1 MRQLGNKVCVLFTS
15 AILALIVVTASVH
28 IVNAGPQDSGTA
40 TEPAASEE
48 QPAGDEASSDQPVD
62 MPQNVEMGS
71 MSAPINPDSFLTAP
85 NDSAEVASQ
94 IAEMIR
100 KENAKLVN
108 RVKRSGLGQLYIK
121 GGMFMHALLICSIV
135 GLVLSFERLWTLS
148 RAHTNT
154 KKLMQDLVK
163 ALREE
168 GSEAALAVCQRTR
181 GPIAA
186 VLHSGLLR
194 AHRGPEAVEKAIAT
208 SGAIEMSF
216 LERGLTALATISNVA
231 PLLGFLGTVSG
242 MISAFAAIAAAEQV
256 SAKLVAKGI
265 QEALITTAAGLVI
278 AVPITLF
285 YSYFVTRIDRF
296 VIEMEEASAEVVDEL
311 LDMEHK
317 ARQQQARA

>member
-1 MRQLGNKVCVLFTS
+1 MRELGNKVCLLFVS
-15 AILALIVVTASVH
+15 MVVVVALAGAFSGSVVA
-28 IVNAGPQDSGTA
+28 APQDDA
-40 TEPAASEE
+40 TTTE
-48 QPAGDEASSDQPVD
+48 QPATNPAADAASDEPVD
-62 MPQNVEMGS
+62 MPESVDMSS
-71 MSAPINPDSFLTAP
+71 MSSPIDPDSFLTAP
-85 NDSAEVASQ
+85 NDSVEVATA

-100 KENAKLVN
+100 KEEAKIQN
-108 RVKRSGLGQLYIK
+108 RIKNSGLGQLYQK
-121 GGMFMHALLICSIV
+121 GGAFMHALLICSIV
-135 GLVLSFERLWTLS
+135 GLVLSIERLWTLS

-154 KKLMQDLVK
+154 KRLMMDLVR

-208 SGAIEMSF
+208 SGAIEMAF
-216 LERGLTALATISNVA
+216 LERGLTALATLSNVA

-265 QEALITTAAGLVI
+265 EEALITTAAGLVI

-317 ARQQQARA
+317 RAEA